1 MEVFRL
7 TPEIDKYYET
17 ALYTSIFGKF
27 PNEIYYTTYPLVYV
41 GKFIK
46 HVSIGYRDNAE
57 HWDVFDKD
65 GEEVLVKY
73 TYEGTTCFREC
84 TYRGVIAK

>member
-17 ALYTSIFGKF
+17 ALCTTIVGKW
-27 PNEIYYTTYPLVYV
+27 PHEMYYTTHPLVYV
-41 GKFIK
+41 GKFVK
-46 HVSIGYRDNAE
+46 HVYTGYRDNAE
-57 HWDVFDKD
+57 HMDVFDRD

-84 TYRGVIAK
+84 TYRGVIDK

>member
-7 TPEIDKYYET
+7 TPEKDKYYET
-17 ALYTSIFGKF
+17 ALYTMKKGEW
-27 PNEIYYTTYPLVYV
+27 PHETYYTTQPLVYV
-41 GKFIK
+41 GKFVK
-46 HVSIGYRDNAE
+46 HISIGYRDNAE

-73 TYEGTTCFREC
+73 TYEGTTCFRES
-84 TYRGVIAK
+84 TGV